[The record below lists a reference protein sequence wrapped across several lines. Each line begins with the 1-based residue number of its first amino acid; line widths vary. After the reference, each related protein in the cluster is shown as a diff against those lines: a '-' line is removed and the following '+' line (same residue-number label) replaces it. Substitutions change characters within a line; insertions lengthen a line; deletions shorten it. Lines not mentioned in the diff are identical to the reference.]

1 MKKSLIF
8 TFAAAFLALT
18 ACQKEASQTPAAQK
32 TIRFQATDI
41 ETRTVF
47 GTPDGSTYPTLWT
60 DVGIQAGI
68 SLNLSSSDKVA
79 ADVTPSADG
88 KTATFKAVF
97 ESPATASSYTFVA
110 FYPNSVVKSVN
121 ATNKT
126 LNIEFPAGQTS
137 TATTP
142 DENAQII
149 YAVSE
154 TFTELPDTDI
164 PLSFKHASAY
174 LHLAF
179 TNAALNGATVSAVNV
194 TSSTPIVGR
203 WFFNLEDA
211 TIAENATGKT
221 VSIATESLENVWC
234 ALAPTDLSG
243 ATLKF
248 VISTDRGTLTKEIT
262 LPADRKLTP
271 GSIKKLTV
279 DLAGIAIQ
287 APVVYKL
294 VTSKDELYFGDKVIV
309 VSAGELEKALGS
321 TQNGNNRSAADIAKE
336 ENYIYNPSDAVQQL
350 VIEEGAIP
358 GMYSFKT
365 NDGYLYAPGGGNY
378 LRTKAAK
385 DDAGTF
391 DITIDATG
399 TKIIGQKPGITQ
411 VEMRYNNNSN
421 SDGSV
426 NNLFSCYASTSS
438 CKPVVLYRMDIDP
451 MDEEQYF
458 TASLQGNTSLSAG
471 AHTVQVYV
479 FGNVAWTASTTGGT
493 LDSASGNSSKILTLS
508 IPENTGSSAIT
519 YTVTVST
526 TASVSPK
533 SYEFTLTQ
541 AGVPQD
547 DGVITIGTILW
558 SESWEGGVKNDTP
571 SAYQARTDA
580 STVVFGEN
588 GNVTY
593 SENGTSSKLYKDALV
608 YASSLSAYTG
618 GTSPTNLLLAK
629 GGGWWKVTGIPCE
642 GVKTV
647 TISLYTNMNDDKYD
661 IATVLSSD
669 TEGVTIGSMAK
680 VTTTSAW
687 GKSHSLKS
695 FPVTIAE
702 GIESFNITF
711 TNNHSDNNARIDDI
725 KAEVTS
731 MQ

>member
-8 TFAAAFLALT
+8 AFAAAFFALT
-18 ACQKEASQTPAAQK
+18 ACQKEVTTSPAVQK
-32 TIRFQATDI
+32 TIRFQASDI

-47 GTPDGSTYPTLWT
+47 GTPAGSTYPTLWT
-60 DVGIQAGI
+60 DTDIQMGI

-79 ADVTPSADG
+79 ADITPSADG
-88 KTATFKAVF
+88 KTATFKADF
-97 ESPATASSYTFVA
+97 ENLTTASSYTFVA

-154 TFTELPDTDI
+154 TFTELPETEV
-164 PLSFKHASAY
+164 PLHFKHASAY
-174 LHLAF
+174 LHLVF
-179 TNAALNGATVSAVNV
+179 TNAALNGATVSAVNI

-203 WFFNLEDA
+203 WFFNLADA

-234 ALAPTDLSG
+234 ALAPADLSG

-248 VISTDRGTLTKEIT
+248 VINTDKGTLTKEIT

-279 DLAGIAIQ
+279 DLAGIAVQ
-287 APVVYKL
+287 EPVVYKL
-294 VTSKDELYFGDKVIV
+294 VKSKDELYFGDKVIV
-309 VSAGELEKALGS
+309 VSAGELEKALGA

-336 ENYIYNPSDAVQQL
+336 DDYIYNPSDAVQQL
-350 VIEEGAIP
+350 VLEEGAIP

-365 NDGYLYAPGGGNY
+365 TAGYLYAPGGGNY
-378 LRTKAAK
+378 LRTKEAK
-385 DDAGTF
+385 DEAGTF
-391 DITIDATG
+391 AITIDEAG
-399 TKIIGQKPGITQ
+399 TKIIGQKAGITQ

-458 TASLQGNTSLSAG
+458 TASLPGSSSLSAG

-479 FGNVAWTASTTGGT
+479 FGNVAWTATTTGGI
-493 LDSASGNSSKILTLS
+493 LDSASGNTSKILTLS
-508 IPENTGSSAIT
+508 IPENTSSSAIT

-541 AGVPQD
+541 AAKSGESLPA
-547 DGVITIGTILW
+547 GTVLW
-558 SESWEGGVKNDTP
+558 SEDWEGGAASDTP
-571 SAYQARTDA
+571 SAYLAKDSKT
-580 STVVFGEN
+580 TVVYNN
-588 GNVTY
+588 GTVTY
-593 SENGTSSKLYKDALV
+593 TQSATSVKLYADYLV
-608 YASSLSAYTG
+608 YVDSKYTG
-618 GTSPTNLLLAK
+618 TDKPEDKKMNLLLSK
-629 GGGWWKVTGIPCE
+629 SGGTWTITGIPCKNVAKARITFRSNY
-642 GVKTV
+642 GTAAY
-647 TISLYTNMNDDKYD
+647 SN
-661 IATVLSSD
+661 LSTT
-669 TEGVTIGSMAK
+669 TEGVTIGAF
-680 VTTTSAW
+680 TTTNYTSDW
-687 GKSHSLKS
+687 NKKVYVNSH
-695 FPVTIAE
+695 E
-702 GIESFNITF
+702 ITF
-711 TNNHSDNNARIDDI
+711 SGTAETFDLTFKNSNTSNNVRLDDI
-725 KAEVTS
+725 VVEVLE
-731 MQ
+731 

>member
-60 DVGIQAGI
+60 DAGIQAGI

-154 TFTELPDTDI
+154 TFTELPNTDI

-203 WFFNLEDA
+203 WFFNLADA

-279 DLAGIAIQ
+279 DLAGIPIQ

-321 TQNGNNRSAADIAKE
+321 TQNDKNRSAADIAKE

-350 VIEEGAIP
+350 ILEEGAIP

-365 NDGYLYAPGGGNY
+365 TAGYLYAPGGGNY
-378 LRTKAAK
+378 LRTQAAK
-385 DDAGTF
+385 DAAATF
-391 DITIDATG
+391 DITIDEAG

-411 VEMRYNNNSN
+411 VEMRYNNNTNPDS
-421 SDGSV
+421 SV

-493 LDSASGNSSKILTLS
+493 LDSASGNTSKILTLS

-541 AGVPQD
+541 AAPVSGGLPV
-547 DGVITIGTILW
+547 GTVLW
-558 SESWEGGVKNDTP
+558 SESFAGGTANATP
-571 SAYQARTDA
+571 SAYQSSGTGT
-580 STVVFGEN
+580 TVYGE
-588 GNVTY
+588 GSVTY
-593 SENGTSSKLYKDALV
+593 TQNSSSTKLYTDGLV
-608 YASSLSAYTG
+608 YLPKD
-618 GTSPTNLLLAK
+618 TSPIPDGCNPYNLLVSK
-629 GGGWWKVTGIPCE
+629 SGGYWKISGIPCQ
-642 GVKTV
+642 GVAKAKLVYYSNSIPTAQRTV
-647 TISLYTNMNDDKYD
+647 TTD
-661 IATVLSSD
+661 TQGVTLSSYSNEPYKSEWNKD
-669 TEGVTIGSMAK
+669 VNVISYEISFDDSFTGETFNLQFNNTNTSSNIRVTDAMVVVTE
-680 VTTTSAW
+680 
-687 GKSHSLKS
+687 
-695 FPVTIAE
+695 
-702 GIESFNITF
+702 
-711 TNNHSDNNARIDDI
+711 
-725 KAEVTS
+725 
-731 MQ
+731 